1 MTWLSDKIKVF
12 SHRLIAL
19 VLFCFLLFLGLM
31 VRIYYLQIIEG
42 SDYKILSD
50 KNRISF
56 QILPPKRGWIYD
68 RNGTPLAVNQ
78 KNFRAFFVF
87 ENLGTSLDNFLKRY
101 ASISPLREDEIK
113 RIKKD
118 VSQKKRFMPILIQE
132 NLTFEERVKIELNLP
147 DLAGVFVEEGVS
159 RYYPFG
165 EIFAHPL
172 GYTGLITEKDNTYNN
187 PLLELPQ
194 FKIGKRG
201 IEKFY
206 EEKLRGKEGLRKIEV
221 NVFGREM
228 RELEEKEPHE
238 GEDLTLTLDARLQTK
253 AYNLLKGIAASL
265 VLINV
270 QNGEIL
276 ASVSTPAFNP
286 NRLQEEWQNL
296 ILNPRAPFVDKVVSG
311 LYSPGST
318 FKMMTGLSALEAGV
332 ITPSTKIYCEG
343 FLKVGNHTFYDW
355 NRYGHGNVNLR
366 HALKTS
372 CDVFFY
378 KIAPQTGMDRIA
390 TMAERFGLG
399 LKTGIDV
406 PNEKKGNI
414 PTKNWKEAKFNDFWR
429 PGDTVNAGIGQ
440 GFILVTPIQL
450 AKMTAEI
457 ANGGYEISPHFLKGK
472 EEEKGK
478 SLNVSK
484 RYLKAIKKG
493 MYAVVNEQYG
503 TAYHSRLSDS
513 KYTMSGKTGT
523 TQVKRITLKQRE
535 KGKRKNIPYEERDHA
550 LFVGFAPSD
559 APKYAVVVVV
569 EHGGGGSSVAAP
581 LASMLMEEALK
592 LK

>member
-78 KNFRAFFVF
+78 KNFRALFVF
-87 ENLGTSLDNFLKRY
+87 ENLGTSLENFLKRY
-101 ASISPLREDEIK
+101 ASISPLSEDEIK

-132 NLTFEERVKIELNLP
+132 NLTFDERVKIELNLP
-147 DLAGVFVEEGVS
+147 DLAGVFVEERVS

-276 ASVSTPAFNP
+276 ASVSTPTFNP

-296 ILNPRAPFVDKVVSG
+296 ILNPRSPFVDKVVSG

-355 NRYGHGNVNLR
+355 NRYGHGEVNLR

-390 TMAERFGLG
+390 TMAEHFGLG

-414 PTKNWKEAKFNDFWR
+414 PTKNWKEARFNDFWR

-484 RYLKAIKKG
+484 RYLKAIQKG

-535 KGKRKNIPYEERDHA
+535 KGKQKNIPYEERDHA